1 MAPEERRRHITETAR
16 RLFAERPYTEVST
29 QDVADAAGVARSLV
43 HHYFHGIKDVFLAV
57 LASSGSAL
65 ADQRTAGV
73 ETPFEERIASNVSA
87 LLDVAEQNRETW
99 MAVLGQPAGHGDP
112 EIQAVL
118 DAVRE
123 RSVDRMLEANADLL
137 TDTPRTRLLLRGFQE
152 YSGLIIRS
160 WLVGETPRDTV
171 QFAIVRTGSALIRD
185 VIPAVEA
192 GARAGVSPP
201 SADA

>member
-1 MAPEERRRHITETAR
+1 MSPDERRRHITETAR

-29 QDVADAAGVARSLV
+29 QDIADAAGVARSLV
-43 HHYFHGIKDVFLAV
+43 HHYFRGIKDVFLAV
-57 LASSGSAL
+57 LVSSGSAL

-73 ETPFEERIASNVSA
+73 ETPFEERIAFNVGA

-112 EIQAVL
+112 DIQAVL

-137 TDTPRTRLLLRGFQE
+137 TDTPRTRLLLRAFQE
-152 YSGLIIRS
+152 YSGLIIRA
-160 WLVGETPRDTV
+160 WLVGETARETAE
-171 QFAIVRTGSALIRD
+171 FAIAHTASVLMRE
-185 VIPAVEA
+185 VIPAAEA
-192 GARAGVSPP
+192 V
-201 SADA
+201 

>member
-1 MAPEERRRHITETAR
+1 MAPEERRRHIIETAR
-16 RLFAERPYTEVST
+16 GLFAERPYTEVST

-43 HHYFHGIKDVFLAV
+43 HHYFHGIKDVFVAV
-57 LASSGSAL
+57 LVSSGSAL

-73 ETPFEERIASNVSA
+73 ETPFAERIAYNVDA
-87 LLDVAEQNRETW
+87 LLDVAEEHRETW

-112 EIQAVL
+112 DIRAAL

-123 RSVDRMLEANADLL
+123 RSVDRMLEANADLIS
-137 TDTPRTRLLLRGFQE
+137 DTPRTRLLLRGFQE

-160 WLVGETPRDTV
+160 WLVGESSRETV
-171 QFAIVRTGSALIRD
+171 QFAIVRTAIALIRD

-192 GARAGVSPP
+192 A
-201 SADA
+201 